1 MRRLFIILVFAL
13 LATGCEKNSGQNLEC
28 LVTLNAVVQGQS
40 SAPVS
45 IVADRTLSGTMFRNI
60 NTLDNYNIPAFSNG
74 TAQLQVLKGLY
85 MITFDADAVFADG
98 TEHRVRAAQ
107 YNSPEKSVRLVDDNC
122 TVTLYLTVLQ

>member
-85 MITFDADAVFADG
+85 MI
-98 TEHRVRAAQ
+98 Q
-107 YNSPEKSVRLVDDNC
+107 
-122 TVTLYLTVLQ
+122 